1 MIAAEMV
8 ELAVQYWPISLLSGL
23 LFFLI
28 YNKYYHGLHIYPG
41 PRLAAY
47 TNWWR
52 FYDAAQRS
60 SQVTMI
66 NLHKK
71 HGDVVRLGPNVLS
84 FADPAAVKEIYGLNK
99 GYTKV
104 CKIVPVIMSFPS

>member
-1 MIAAEMV
+1 MHAAELL
-8 ELAVQYWPISLLSGL
+8 ETAVHYGPITLLSCL
-23 LFFLI
+23 VVFLA

-104 CKIVPVIMSFPS
+104 ANVVPSIMPSSS